1 MAKKAVATLQQGAG
15 RSYSKVIKMV
25 KSPKTGAYV
34 FQEEIVHNDNVK
46 EFFKYESDNIKRTA
60 NGKSFFCCNKP
71 GSTAYFFSKNHAK
84 HLYNRN
90 IVSIFAPANETMVP

>member
-34 FQEEIVHNDNVK
+34 FHEEIVHNDKVK
-46 EFFKYESDNIKRTA
+46 EFFK
-60 NGKSFFCCNKP
+60 
-71 GSTAYFFSKNHAK
+71 
-84 HLYNRN
+84 
-90 IVSIFAPANETMVP
+90 

>member
-34 FQEEIVHNDNVK
+34 FQEEIVHNDKVK
-46 EFFKYESDNIKRTA
+46 EFFTNTVRILIVNKRTISEFEDNIRY
-60 NGKSFFCCNKP
+60 GSFVNLINLQSDLK
-71 GSTAYFFSKNHAK
+71 
-84 HLYNRN
+84 LYYGCAFYMGRK
-90 IVSIFAPANETMVP
+90 F